1 MEYIEHGDL
10 QNYLDKPF
18 SEAYAKAISSQ
29 LIEGVRYIHENGFA
43 HRNLK
48 PKNILVYHLGPHWAV
63 ISTEGYVAP
72 EVKGFIPDQSS
83 SSSSDTFSYTF
94 AVDIASQDCCNF
106 VTKCMAGDPKCRLKV
121 YEAAAHPWMRSSGH
135 SSPERSVAGL
145 EDR

>member
-29 LIEGVRYIHENGFA
+29 LIEGVRYIHKNGFA

-48 PKNILVYHLGPHWAV
+48 PKNILVYHLGPHWFVKIGDFGISKRAEATALRAV

-94 AVDIASQDCCNF
+94 AVD
-106 VTKCMAGDPKCRLKV
+106 M
-121 YEAAAHPWMRSSGH
+121 
-135 SSPERSVAGL
+135 
-145 EDR
+145 